1 MPKFFVKP
9 ILDPTHELP
18 AHEALPPHEHQA
30 EVDDSPDPVR
40 TLLSWRAPSRPFRSK
55 DKTYYTTIAII
66 VVLLIL
72 IALLIQE
79 FILVGVLLAIAFVAY
94 VLGFVSPDEI
104 EYRVSTQ
111 GITIGDHFYFW
122 DWLDSFWFSEKDGAR
137 VLNVLTHLRLPGML
151 LVVLGETDQEGVKR
165 VVARYL
171 PYHEIAPKTMMD
183 KWATSL
189 QKFFPLE
196 AKRL

>member
-94 VLGFVSPDEI
+94 GLGFVSPDEI

>member
-1 MPKFFVKP
+1 M
-9 ILDPTHELP
+9 
-18 AHEALPPHEHQA
+18 AA
-30 EVDDSPDPVR
+30 S
-40 TLLSWRAPSRPFRSK
+40 S
-55 DKTYYTTIAII
+55 
-66 VVLLIL
+66 
-72 IALLIQE
+72 
-79 FILVGVLLAIAFVAY
+79 
-94 VLGFVSPDEI
+94 
-104 EYRVSTQ
+104 
-111 GITIGDHFYFW
+111 FYFW

>member
-1 MPKFFVKP
+1 M
-9 ILDPTHELP
+9 
-18 AHEALPPHEHQA
+18 
-30 EVDDSPDPVR
+30 
-40 TLLSWRAPSRPFRSK
+40 
-55 DKTYYTTIAII
+55 
-66 VVLLIL
+66 VLLIL